1 MSSIK
6 CTLELNTEERTA
18 LISAL
23 AASKVKHQMDIELF
37 QKALDIALDK
47 AAAPHPFLEWS
58 ITYAN
63 ERLFV
68 VESLIQQVINC
79 SVELK
84 ASK

>member
-1 MSSIK
+1 M
-6 CTLELNTEERTA
+6 LELNRHEITA
-18 LISAL
+18 LTSAL
-23 AASKVKHQMDIELF
+23 AASKVKHQTDIELF

-47 AAAPHPFLEWS
+47 AAAPHSYLEWS

-63 ERLFV
+63 ERLCV

>member
-6 CTLELNTEERTA
+6 YTLELNSDETTV

-23 AASKVKHQMDIELF
+23 AASKVKYQMDIEIF
-37 QKALDIALDK
+37 QRALDIALDK
-47 AAAPHPFLEWS
+47 PATPHPFLEWS

>member
-6 CTLELNTEERTA
+6 RTLELNTDETAA

-23 AASKVKHQMDIELF
+23 TASKVKHQTDIELF

-47 AAAPHPFLEWS
+47 PATPHPILEWS

-63 ERLFV
+63 ERLCV
-68 VESLIQQVINC
+68 VESLIQQVINFPAD
-79 SVELK
+79 SK
-84 ASK
+84 A

>member
-6 CTLELNTEERTA
+6 YTLELNTEERTA
-18 LISAL
+18 LISEL
-23 AASKVKHQMDIELF
+23 SASKVKHQIDIELF

-47 AAAPHPFLEWS
+47 PATPHPFLECS

-63 ERLFV
+63 ERLCV

>member
-23 AASKVKHQMDIELF
+23 AASKVKHQTDIELF

-47 AAAPHPFLEWS
+47 PATPHPFLEWS

-63 ERLFV
+63 ERLCV
-68 VESLIQQVINC
+68 VESLIQQITNC
-79 SVELK
+79 SAEFK
-84 ASK
+84 A